1 MKNVVIT
8 GSSRGIG
15 FELVNL
21 FSQNNYN
28 VIALSRN
35 VSSIT
40 KLNLKNV
47 SAFSTDLSDADS
59 INNAVKFIKKN
70 FSSVDVLINN
80 AGKLINK
87 PFIETTIQDFKSVY
101 SVNVFGLARR
111 TI

>member
-40 KLNLKNV
+40 KLNLNNV

-59 INNAVKFIKKN
+59 INNAVEFIKNN
-70 FSSVDVLINN
+70 FSRCSR
-80 AGKLINK
+80 
-87 PFIETTIQDFKSVY
+87 FIKWIKC
-101 SVNVFGLARR
+101 
-111 TI
+111 